1 MPLSDDDFEVLKE
14 QIDDFYIDMNNEE
27 HRYPN
32 RFSESELQYS
42 LVPYDDLNNEQRT
55 EIDDIIKNK
64 IAEFRAAA
72 DLRNRG
78 GPNNEEQ
85 ERINEEKNLYLG
97 PNTNNNETQGGN
109 KSKSKSKSKRR
120 RRIRSV
126 KKNRRRT
133 VKRRRRSSKR
143 RRRS

>member
-97 PNTNNNETQGGN
+97 PNANNNGTQGGN
-109 KSKSKSKSKRR
+109 KSKSKRR
-120 RRIRSV
+120 RRRRSIKKRRSIR
-126 KKNRRRT
+126 RRRT
-133 VKRRRRSSKR
+133 VKRNRRRS
-143 RRRS
+143 

>member
-1 MPLSDDDFEVLKE
+1 MPLSEEDFEVLKE
-14 QIDDFYIDMNNEE
+14 QIDEFYIDMDNEE

-97 PNTNNNETQGGN
+97 PNANNNETQGGN
-109 KSKSKSKSKRR
+109 KSKSKSKRR
-120 RRIRSV
+120 RRRTV
-126 KKNRRRT
+126 KRNRRRT

>member
-55 EIDDIIKNK
+55 EIDDIINNK

-109 KSKSKSKSKRR
+109 KSKSKRR

-126 KKNRRRT
+126 KRRRRT

>member
-1 MPLSDDDFEVLKE
+1 MPLSEEDFEVLKE
-14 QIDDFYIDMNNEE
+14 QIDEFYIDMDNEE

-42 LVPYDDLNNEQRT
+42 LVPYDDLNNEQRA

-109 KSKSKSKSKRR
+109 KSKSKRR

-126 KKNRRRT
+126 KRRRRT

>member
-109 KSKSKSKSKRR
+109 KSKSKRR
-120 RRIRSV
+120 RRLRSV
-126 KKNRRRT
+126 KRRRRT

>member
-1 MPLSDDDFEVLKE
+1 MPLSDDEFEVLKE
-14 QIDDFYIDMNNEE
+14 QIEEFYIDIDDEE

-85 ERINEEKNLYLG
+85 ERINEERNLYLG
-97 PNTNNNETQGGN
+97 PNANNNETQGGN
-109 KSKSKSKSKRR
+109 KSKRRRRNVKSKRR
-120 RRIRSV
+120 SIKR
-126 KKNRRRT
+126 NRRRSVNKRRS
-133 VKRRRRSSKR
+133 VKRRRT
-143 RRRS
+143 